1 MKKNLVLLLTALY
14 YMSCRSTSFVP
25 VSEASESFEEVR
37 FLDTLYVSP
46 EAEEPDPPKQI
57 FQSTPEKKMDLIHF
71 DLNINLDWDKKQVL
85 GNAILTLTPF
95 LYPLDTLLLDAKN
108 FDIHQIKILPNE
120 IVGNYF
126 YDSTVIRIPLFTPK
140 AYLDTFKV
148 EISYTAKPNTFNQ
161 GLFFIEADTLKGK
174 AKQIWTQGETSWNS
188 RWFPTI
194 DHPNERS
201 THDIFIT
208 VDENMKTLSN
218 GVLINSVLKEPGKKT
233 DHWSMATAHAPYLT
247 AIIAGDFS
255 VFNDVWNGIPLSYYV
270 DPDFKDDAPF
280 IFNHTPEMLSFFSE
294 ILDYPYPWPSYAQ
307 VVVRDYISGAM
318 ENTTAVTFGEFV
330 QKSKGDLFG
339 NHNDNIVAHEMI
351 HHWFGDLV
359 TCESWSNLPLNEGF
373 ANYGEYLWLEHKYG
387 KDIADEHLLK
397 ERKGYFQESSFKKRA
412 VIDYYYSDAEDMFD
426 AHSYNKAG
434 AILHMLRKYLG
445 DYAFFKA
452 LNHYL
457 KINSFNSV
465 EIDDLRLAF
474 ERISGKDLRWF
485 FDQWY
490 LSPGHPEIEYSSI
503 YDASND
509 ILSLEF
515 WQKQDNPFILPMD
528 IEFVFQDTTIRRS
541 VIIEEKNQVF
551 EFSLPDLPLVVIPDP
566 SGDLLVEFKTFPAAD
581 EILEVLKN
589 SNHTIPQILAFENL
603 IASDNDSAILS
614 GFDLIFA
621 NSKTSMLLLALDEIP
636 QDLISRFENR
646 LAALAVENEDPLIRS
661 KAWENIKLGELRGYE
676 SLAKKSIALDTSNL
690 VIGAALSYLF
700 KQNADVAVSFANDLE
715 NKNSDILTGVLGN
728 IYAGSGNSDFLEFF
742 EKNLYKIADYQSP
755 DFFSGYAQ
763 LSILTGPQQLIKSIE
778 TFKSYGLNP
787 YFSIWKRFSATQA
800 LAFIRNTLSDNAE
813 ISDLINQALNEI
825 IQNEKEER
833 LLFIYKQF

>member
-1 MKKNLVLLLTALY
+1 MVLLLTALY
-14 YMSCRSTSFVP
+14 SMSCRSSSFVP
-25 VSEASESFEEVR
+25 VSDSNESFEEVR
-37 FLDTLYVSP
+37 FLDTLYVTP
-46 EAEEPDPPKQI
+46 DEKEPVPSNRI
-57 FQSTPEKKMDLIHF
+57 FQSTPERKLDLIHF
-71 DLNINLDWDKKQVL
+71 NINIDLDWDKKQVL

-95 LYPLDTLLLDAKN
+95 LYPQDTLQLDAKN
-108 FDIHQIKILPNE
+108 FDIHQIKILPDE
-120 IVGNYF
+120 IVSKYV
-126 YDSTVIRIPLFTPK
+126 YDSTVLRIPLSIPK
-140 AYLDTFKV
+140 AFLDTFKI

-161 GLFFIEADTLKGK
+161 GLFFIEPDTLKGK

-194 DHPNERS
+194 DHPNEKS

-208 VDENMKTLSN
+208 VDESMKTLSN
-218 GVLINSVLKEPGKKT
+218 GIFINSVLKEPGKKT
-233 DHWSMATAHAPYLT
+233 DHWSMPIAHAPYLT
-247 AIIAGDFS
+247 AVIAGDFS
-255 VFNDVWNGIPLSYYV
+255 VFNDFWNGIPLSYYV
-270 DPDFKDDAPF
+270 DPEFKDDAPF

-294 ILDYPYPWPSYAQ
+294 ILDYPFPWPSYAQ

-318 ENTTAVTFGEFV
+318 ENTTAVTFGEFI

-359 TCESWSNLPLNEGF
+359 TCESWSNLALNEGF

-387 KDIADEHLLK
+387 QDIADDHLLK
-397 ERKGYFQESSFKKRA
+397 ERRGYFQESSFKKRA

-457 KINSFNSV
+457 NVNAFNSV

-474 ERISGKDLRWF
+474 EKTSGKDLRWF
-485 FDQWY
+485 FDQWF
-490 LSPGHPEIEYSSI
+490 LSPGHPEIDYSHTYNS
-503 YDASND
+503 SKN

-515 WQKQDNPFILPMD
+515 WQKQEEPFILPMD
-528 IEFVFQDTTIRRS
+528 IAFIFKDTTIRS
-541 VIIEEKNQVF
+541 SLILHEKNQVF
-551 EFSLPDLPLVVIPDP
+551 EFSLPDKPLAIIPDP
-566 SGDLLVEFKTFPAAD
+566 SGVLLLEFKNYPTEEETL
-581 EILEVLKN
+581 EILKN
-589 SNHTIPQILAFENL
+589 ARHIIPQILAFENL
-603 IASDNDSAILS
+603 MASDNDSTILS
-614 GFDLIFA
+614 GFDLVFE
-621 NSKTSMLLLALDEIP
+621 NSNTPLLLLALDEIP
-636 QDLISRFENR
+636 QDLISRFENS
-646 LAALAVENEDPLIRS
+646 LTDLVSENENPLIRS
-661 KAWENIKLGELRGYE
+661 KAWENINLGELPGYQ
-676 SLAKKSIALDTSNL
+676 SLAEKSISLDSSNL
-690 VIGAALSYLF
+690 VIGSALSYLF
-700 KQNADVAVSFANDLE
+700 DQNPDLALSLAKDLE
-715 NKNSDILTGVLGN
+715 NKKSDILTAVLGT

-763 LSILTGPQQLIKSIE
+763 LSILTGPNQIIKSID

-800 LAFIRNTLSDNAE
+800 LALIRNTLRDNAE

>member
-1 MKKNLVLLLTALY
+1 MNKNLVLLLTALSS
-14 YMSCRSTSFVP
+14 MSCRSSSFVP
-25 VSEASESFEEVR
+25 VSDSNEAFEEVR
-37 FLDTLYVSP
+37 FLDTLYVTP
-46 EAEEPDPPKQI
+46 DAEEPDPPKQI
-57 FQSTPEKKMDLIHF
+57 FQSTSEKKMDLIHF

-85 GNAILTLTPF
+85 GKAILTLTPF
-95 LYPLDTLLLDAKN
+95 IYPQDTLLLDAKN
-108 FDIHQIKILPNE
+108 FDIHEIKILPEE
-120 IVGNYF
+120 IVDTYL
-126 YDSTVIRIPLFTPK
+126 YDSLILKIPLSIPK
-140 AYLDTFKV
+140 TFLDTFKI

-161 GLFFIEADTLKGK
+161 GLFFIEPDTLKGK
-174 AKQIWTQGETSWNS
+174 GKQIWTQGETSWNS

-208 VDENMKTLSN
+208 VDESMKTLSN
-218 GVLINSVLKEPGKKT
+218 GVLINSILKENGKKT
-233 DHWSMATAHAPYLT
+233 DHWSMPIAHAPYLT
-247 AIIAGDFS
+247 AVIAGDFS
-255 VFNDVWNGIPLSYYV
+255 VFNDIWNGIPLSYYV
-270 DPDFKDDAPF
+270 DPEFKDDAPF

-294 ILDYPYPWPSYAQ
+294 ILDYPFPWPSYAQ

-330 QKSKGDLFG
+330 QKSKGDLHG

-359 TCESWSNLPLNEGF
+359 TCESWSNLALNEGF
-373 ANYGEYLWLEHKYG
+373 ANYGEYLWLEYKYG

-452 LNHYL
+452 LNYYL
-457 KINSFNSV
+457 NINAFNSV

-474 ERISGKDLRWF
+474 EKISGKDLRWF

-490 LSPGHPEIEYSSI
+490 LSPGHPEIDYSEI
-503 YDASND
+503 YDSSKN
-509 ILSLEF
+509 ILRLEF
-515 WQKQDNPFILPMD
+515 WQKQDNAFILPMD
-528 IEFVFQDTTIRRS
+528 IEFIFEDTTITGS
-541 VIIEEKNQVF
+541 LILDEKNQIF
-551 EFSLPDLPLVVIPDP
+551 EFSLPVKPLAVIPDAA
-566 SGDLLVEFKTFPAAD
+566 GDLLVEFKTYRTEEETL
-581 EILEVLKN
+581 EILKN
-589 SNHTIPQILAFENL
+589 ANHIIPQIQAFENL
-603 IASDNDSAILS
+603 ITSDNDSTLLY
-614 GFDLIFA
+614 GFNLVFE
-621 NSKTSMLLLALDEIP
+621 NSKNPLLLLALDEIP
-636 QDLISRFENR
+636 QDLISSFENKLTD
-646 LAALAVENEDPLIRS
+646 LASEHENPLIRS
-661 KAWENIKLGELRGYE
+661 KAWENINLAELPGYQ
-676 SLAKKSIALDTSNL
+676 SLAEKSISLDSSNL

-700 KQNADVAVSFANDLE
+700 RQNSDLALSIAKDLE
-715 NKNSDILTGVLGN
+715 NKKSDILTAVLGS

-763 LSILTGPQQLIKSIE
+763 LSILTGPQQLIKCID

-800 LAFIRNTLSDNAE
+800 LALIRNSLRDNAE
-813 ISDLINQALNEI
+813 ISDLINQALDEI
-825 IQNEKEER
+825 IENEKEER